1 MKCHLGELSL
11 SCASKEG
18 VRKVGWVGAGE
29 QWKIFQNERID
40 WRKSWEEECWQ
51 SLKRGEDTYLDG
63 M

>member
-29 QWKIFQNERID
+29 QWKIFQNENRLEKIMG
-40 WRKSWEEECWQ
+40 RRVLAEFEE
-51 SLKRGEDTYLDG
+51 R
-63 M
+63 